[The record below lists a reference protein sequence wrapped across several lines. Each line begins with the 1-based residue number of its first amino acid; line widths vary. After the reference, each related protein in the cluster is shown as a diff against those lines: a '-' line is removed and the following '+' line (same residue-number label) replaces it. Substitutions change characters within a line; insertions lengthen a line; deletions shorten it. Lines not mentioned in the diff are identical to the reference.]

1 MTHKG
6 ARRRSRYRRRDPG
19 RGAPPAAGSPSLGTA
34 DGGEKTGKTD
44 RTGKKRDRLQ
54 AEHAARRLRIKRWRT
69 VSLSLGIIP
78 LVGLTACD
86 VGLVI
91 ACLPRE
97 IYLGMWAAIVGA
109 VAGLSIRLVLERRR
123 FEQQSRPG

>member
-19 RGAPPAAGSPSLGTA
+19 RGAPPAGGSP
-34 DGGEKTGKTD
+34 

-109 VAGLSIRLVLERRR
+109 AAGLSIRLVLERRR